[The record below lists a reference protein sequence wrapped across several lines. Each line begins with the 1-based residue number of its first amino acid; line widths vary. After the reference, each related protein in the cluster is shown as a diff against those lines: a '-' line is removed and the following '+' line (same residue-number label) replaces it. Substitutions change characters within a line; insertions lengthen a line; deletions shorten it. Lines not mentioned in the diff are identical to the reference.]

1 MYKPAANP
9 SASPS
14 QTPLNPADLDEDVV
28 QTVREM
34 IEVLLDGKETPT
46 PAETTEAAK
55 AKRET
60 GLQKRLRENFK
71 LPMGWRVTG
80 QAAGWVLW
88 LSVLSLLMAVI
99 IALGGDYGLTLCVP
113 PLFGVAAGWLGVH
126 LVGKEQKRFQ
136 GEQALT
142 PAVLLRV
149 LPLLDRENGLQAAY
163 CDAVSALLKQEAA
176 WGPNATQDIL
186 RDLKDLLH
194 TGKQTASR
202 RAEIEQAM
210 SHQSLA
216 DGETEA
222 AHLAERADT
231 ATDPS
236 ARETFKQSLALLEA
250 RLTRAKSLEPL
261 RQQLEA
267 QEEVIRQALA
277 EAQSALS
284 GASLAQWASVSAG
297 AAATATAGGVP
308 LAHLGDTVSRLRS
321 QTESVENA
329 VREVM
334 AVQTLHG
341 R

>member
-1 MYKPAANP
+1 MYKPAANA
-9 SASPS
+9 SASPSS

-34 IEVLLDGKETPT
+34 IEVLVSGKETPQ
-46 PAETTEAAK
+46 PAETSEAAK
-55 AKRET
+55 AKREAAS
-60 GLQKRLRENFK
+60 QNRLRENFK
-71 LPMGWRVTG
+71 LPMGWRVAG

-88 LSVLSLLMAVI
+88 PAVLWLFIALI
-99 IALGGDYGLTLCVP
+99 IGLGGDYGFAPCIPSV
-113 PLFGVAAGWLGVH
+113 FGIAVGWFGVH
-126 LVGKEQKRFQ
+126 LVGKKQKRFQ
-136 GEQALT
+136 NEQALA
-142 PAVLLRV
+142 PATLLRV
-149 LPLLDRENGLQAAY
+149 LPLFPRDHSLQTAY

-194 TGKQTASR
+194 TGKQTAAR

-222 AHLAERADT
+222 VRLADRADT
-231 ATDPS
+231 ATDPT
-236 ARETFKQSLALLEA
+236 ARDTFKQSLALLEG

-267 QEEVIRQALA
+267 QEEMIKQALA

-284 GASLAQWASVSAG
+284 GASLAQWASYSAE
-297 AAATATAGGVP
+297 AAENGVP
-308 LAHLGDTVSRLRS
+308 LAHLGDTVSRLRG
-321 QTESVENA
+321 QTESVEKA

-334 AVQTLHG
+334 AVQTVG
-341 R
+341 GER